1 MIIELGLMLAGMLM
15 IGFLAQWLA
24 WRVKL
29 PAILFLLLA
38 GIVLGP
44 VSGVVDPDKLL
55 GDLLFPVVS
64 LAVALILFEG
74 SLTLRFHE
82 LPGIGR
88 AVRGLVSYG
97 AIATLLLLAW
107 AAHAIADLSWPIAL
121 LYGALG
127 CVTGPTV
134 IAPMLR
140 TLRPNARIANTLRW
154 EGIVIGAVAAWLV
167 AFFLRRQMIPE
178 YLQNYAVLAAVL
190 LAFSL
195 SNVLTHE
202 SGLLVVTIMGIALGN
217 MRVVHLDDILDFKES
232 LTTVLVSVLFILL
245 AARLPWP
252 LPAGMLVAGIA
263 LFAIAQLIVR
273 PLTVSLASVG
283 SQLSWRERALIGWVA
298 TRWCR

>member
-1 MIIELGLMLAGMLM
+1 MIVELGLMLAGILM
-15 IGFLAQWLA
+15 VGFLAQWLA

-44 VSGVVDPDKLL
+44 VSGVLNPDDLL

-107 AAHAIADLSWPIAL
+107 AAHTIAAVSWPIAL

-140 TLRPNARIANTLRW
+140 PTRCV
-154 EGIVIGAVAAWLV
+154 G
-167 AFFLRRQMIPE
+167 
-178 YLQNYAVLAAVL
+178 
-190 LAFSL
+190 
-195 SNVLTHE
+195 
-202 SGLLVVTIMGIALGN
+202 
-217 MRVVHLDDILDFKES
+217 K
-232 LTTVLVSVLFILL
+232 
-245 AARLPWP
+245 
-252 LPAGMLVAGIA
+252 
-263 LFAIAQLIVR
+263 
-273 PLTVSLASVG
+273 AS
-283 SQLSWRERALIGWVA
+283 
-298 TRWCR
+298 